1 MTSRPQCYV
10 IAACTAAAT
19 FCASFFWAPTA
30 AAEPIVALESLLLRP
45 YSEVRAQLL
54 SGSWAPRIEELVYIP
69 PGDPK
74 IVPTSA
80 MRQTF
85 TVVDTCFTKRITP
98 MGIYLLLASP
108 ESVEKVGA
116 DNFRATYGQL
126 VPKYRPGCDPDVQQ
140 IDLGRPPF

>member
-10 IAACTAAAT
+10 IAAAMLAAAT
-19 FCASFFWAPTA
+19 FWAPTA
-30 AAEPIVALESLLLRP
+30 AAEPVVTLESLLLRP

-69 PGDPK
+69 PGEPK

-80 MRQTF
+80 MRQTY

-98 MGIYLLLASP
+98 MGIYLLLAKP
-108 ESVEKVGA
+108 ETVEQIGPDQFKA
-116 DNFRATYGQL
+116 SYGKL
-126 VPKYRPGCDPDVQQ
+126 VPNYRPGCDPDVQQ

>member
-1 MTSRPQCYV
+1 MTSRPPCYV
-10 IAACTAAAT
+10 IAALAAVAT
-19 FCASFFWAPTA
+19 FGVSTLCAPSA
-30 AAEPIVALESLLLRP
+30 AAEPVVTLESLLLRP

-80 MRQTF
+80 MRQAY

-98 MGIYLLLASP
+98 MGIYVLLASP
-108 ESVEKVGA
+108 ETVEKVGA
-116 DNFRATYGQL
+116 DQFKASYGKL
-126 VPKYRPGCDPDVQQ
+126 VPNYRPGCDPDVQQ